1 MYPVI
6 VLLGGFGSRLKSISN
21 GIPKALMKVGNGV
34 FLDILLKKIV
44 SHNVSHIYL
53 STYFKSDLFS
63 EYANNSIYSD
73 KLSIVKEPEPL
84 GTGGAVK
91 YLLDN
96 SSITSPFFVINGDSI
111 SKINLEE
118 FKMYFKNNNLH
129 GLIGHSYLKDN
140 QRYGSTSIKDGKI
153 ILFQEKINKGPG
165 WINNGYYILQKELFS
180 ISQKKFSIEKDLFPR
195 IINTNSL
202 GIFKVY
208 NDNFIDIGVPDDYF
222 KLCSR
227 YKSAL

>member
-21 GIPKALMKVGNGV
+21 GIPKALMKVGDGV

-63 EYANNSIYSD
+63 EYTNNSIYRN

-118 FKMYFKNNNLH
+118 FKMYFKKNNLQ
-129 GLIGHSYLKDN
+129 GLIGHSYLKNN
-140 QRYGSTSIKDGKI
+140 QRYGST
-153 ILFQEKINKGPG
+153 
-165 WINNGYYILQKELFS
+165 
-180 ISQKKFSIEKDLFPR
+180 R
-195 IINTNSL
+195 
-202 GIFKVY
+202 
-208 NDNFIDIGVPDDYF
+208 
-222 KLCSR
+222 
-227 YKSAL
+227 